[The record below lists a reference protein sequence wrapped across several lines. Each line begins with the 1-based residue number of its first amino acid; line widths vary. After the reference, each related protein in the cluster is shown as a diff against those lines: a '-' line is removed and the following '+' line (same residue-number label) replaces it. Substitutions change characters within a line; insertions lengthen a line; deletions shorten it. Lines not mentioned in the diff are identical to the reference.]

1 MQVRN
6 MIMTLLFAAI
16 LVLLCIKCGLA
27 APNCSCEPP
36 TEQENIEDYISVS
49 KHLVKGTDVA
59 EVAELI
65 VTCAEEGKLDPWVL
79 VFIAEREAGFDIWN
93 VSGAGERGLLQV
105 HPIHVYRFNDYGLDW
120 SDYADCFRFGVCM
133 LREGA
138 TKGKTLYSSMRPWSV
153 RDKAGV
159 YNRYVKHNG
168 GTEDGWFYD

>member
-1 MQVRN
+1 MQTRN
-6 MIMTLLFAAI
+6 MPITLLFAAI
-16 LVLLCIKCGLA
+16 LVLLCIKYVGA
-27 APNCSCEPP
+27 
-36 TEQENIEDYISVS
+36 TELEDIEEYISS
-49 KHLVKGTDVA
+49 SSHTTKDACA
-59 EVAELI
+59 EDVAELI
-65 VTCAEEGKLDPWVL
+65 VTVAEEQKLDPWVL
-79 VFIAEREAGFDIWN
+79 VFIAERESGFNIWI
-93 VSGAGERGLLQV
+93 VGGAGERGLLQV